1 MSPPFQCLS
10 SRPAWQ
16 IGDVERLIREGEAI
30 SSGLPSL
37 TVLREA
43 MRKAKEWMT
52 KAKSLKLTSTDPA
65 FPYLETLEA
74 LVAKGRPLPVKL
86 EPMLTNLE
94 TQVAS
99 CRAWRERT
107 ARVFLKKNSSL
118 TLLDVLCPRTDV
130 GVEGKRRRKSHQP
143 QSREDVSI
151 PHPTFQ
157 HLTPQQLADP
167 KKFVQTYHD
176 SEREEFESMKRLR
189 ERNKLEA
196 DTAKIEGK
204 TNAKIECELCLEYF
218 HPGQISLQQLA
229 TGSTPSG
236 SSPAAGGGNPGSPG
250 SQQQQK
256 KVSSLREIKFLCPTC
271 LVSRRPRLE
280 TILSLLVAL
289 QKLNVRLAEGDAL
302 QCLAERAMAWRS
314 KAEAALATEEV
325 KTAFAKLQERKSTTT
340 DKAAGSGDEDSNGSP
355 SRRSPV
361 YEVPE
366 VTLVSATVA
375 ALEEL
380 MLKGDLLEV
389 SLDESQHIF
398 RLLQATEPRR
408 SKEYPD
414 LGVLEAELE
423 SVREEKMKAR
433 RKRRMESG
441 EKEKEKD
448 GRGGVGGGQKR
459 QKKEVTTTKRRQAEA
474 EDDEG
479 GEEEQEDCS
488 APPSCLK
495 PTGKEVSYLDIDY
508 ISTFSPDKQKNYIC
522 RTIVN
527 MSLM

>member
-1 MSPPFQCLS
+1 
-10 SRPAWQ
+10 
-16 IGDVERLIREGEAI
+16 
-30 SSGLPSL
+30 
-37 TVLREA
+37 

-52 KAKSLKLTSTDPA
+52 KAKSLKLSSQDPA

-74 LVAKGRPLPVKL
+74 LVAKGRPLPIKL

-130 GVEGKRRRKSHQP
+130 GAEGKRRRKSHQP

-176 SEREEFESMKRLR
+176 SEREELESMKKLR

-236 SSPAAGGGNPGSPG
+236 NGSADGNPGSPR
-250 SQQQQK
+250 QQK

-302 QCLAERAMAWRS
+302 QCLAERAMAWKS

-325 KTAFAKLQERKSTTT
+325 KTAFAKLQEHKST
-340 DKAAGSGDEDSNGSP
+340 DNKSDGEDSP
-355 SRRSPV
+355 RRSPV
-361 YEVPE
+361 YEIPE
-366 VTLVSATVA
+366 VSLGSATVF

-389 SLDESQHIF
+389 SLDESQHIW

-441 EKEKEKD
+441 EKEKE
-448 GRGGVGGGQKR
+448 GNGGKR
-459 QKKEVTTTKRRQAEA
+459 QKKEVTTKRRKHDDDAG
-474 EDDEG
+474 ED
-479 GEEEQEDCS
+479 EQEDCS

-495 PTGKEVSYLDIDY
+495 PTGKEVS
-508 ISTFSPDKQKNYIC
+508 STMDTLIRNWIRMK
-522 RTIVN
+522 IVN
-527 MSLM
+527 LTS

>member
-1 MSPPFQCLS
+1 M
-10 SRPAWQ
+10 
-16 IGDVERLIREGEAI
+16 IREGEAI

-52 KAKSLKLTSTDPA
+52 KAKSLKVTSQDPA

-176 SEREEFESMKRLR
+176 SEREELESMKKLR
-189 ERNKLEA
+189 ERNKLEG

-229 TGSTPSG
+229 TGSAPSG
-236 SSPAAGGGNPGSPG
+236 SSAAGGNPGSPN
-250 SQQQQK
+250 QQQ

-302 QCLAERAMAWRS
+302 QCLAERAMAWKS

-325 KTAFAKLQERKSTTT
+325 KTAFAKLQERKSTDNKTE
-340 DKAAGSGDEDSNGSP
+340 GEDSGSSP

-366 VTLVSATVA
+366 VSLGSATVA

-389 SLDESQHIF
+389 SLDESQHIW

-441 EKEKEKD
+441 EKEKD
-448 GRGGVGGGQKR
+448 GGGKR
-459 QKKEVTTTKRRQAEA
+459 PKKEVTTTKRRKAA
-474 EDDEG
+474 DDGDG
-479 GEEEQEDCS
+479 GEDEQEDCS

-495 PTGKEVSYLDIDY
+495 PTGKEVSTIDIRKLD
-508 ISTFSPDKQKNYIC
+508 P
-522 RTIVN
+522 
-527 MSLM
+527 

>member
-1 MSPPFQCLS
+1 MLILCGVICILLIRPSLTSQCLS

-16 IGDVERLIREGEAI
+16 LIDVERLIREGEAI

-37 TVLREA
+37 SVLREA
-43 MRKAKEWMT
+43 MRKAKEWMA
-52 KAKSLKLTSTDPA
+52 KAKSLRLTGSQADPA

-74 LVAKGRPLPVKL
+74 LVAKGRPLPIKL
-86 EPMLTNLE
+86 EPTLTNLE

-130 GVEGKRRRKSHQP
+130 GAEGKRRRKSHAQA
-143 QSREDVSI
+143 QSSREDVSI

-176 SEREEFESMKRLR
+176 SEREELEAMKKLR
-189 ERNKLEA
+189 ERNKLEG
-196 DTAKIEGK
+196 DTAKIEGR
-204 TNAKIECELCLEYF
+204 TGAKMECELCLEYF
-218 HPGQISLQQLA
+218 HPGQIPLQQLA

-236 SSPAAGGGNPGSPG
+236 SNGSPGSPG
-250 SQQQQK
+250 SSQEQQQKK
-256 KVSSLREIKFLCPTC
+256 KVSSLREIKFLCPVC
-271 LVSRRPRLE
+271 QVSRRPRLE
-280 TILSLLVAL
+280 TILSLLVSL
-289 QKLNVRLAEGDAL
+289 QKLNVRLPEGEAL
-302 QCLAERAMAWRS
+302 QCLAERAMAWKSR
-314 KAEAALATEEV
+314 AEAALATEEV
-325 KTAFAKLQERKSTTT
+325 KTAFAKLQEHKST
-340 DKAAGSGDEDSNGSP
+340 DGNKSEGEDSP
-355 SRRSPV
+355 RRSPKA
-361 YEVPE
+361 YEIPE
-366 VTLVSATVA
+366 VSLGSATVA

-380 MLKGDLLEV
+380 MLKSDLLEV
-389 SLDESQHIF
+389 SLDESQHIW

-414 LGVLEAELE
+414 LGALEAELE

-441 EKEKEKD
+441 EKGE
-448 GRGGVGGGQKR
+448 GGKR
-459 QKKEVTTTKRRQAEA
+459 QKKEVTTTKRRTGKASE
-474 EDDEG
+474 EDDGEG
-479 GEEEQEDCS
+479 EDEQEDCS

-495 PTGKEVSYLDIDY
+495 PTGKEVGAITDIR
-508 ISTFSPDKQKNYIC
+508 K
-522 RTIVN
+522 
-527 MSLM
+527 